1 MKIEKNINQFFLTAK
16 RNFFIIFSILIIT
29 GFFSPLVSLIL
40 KNKLTNI
47 DIIVRSVVILI
58 GIFSFILILLNKP
71 DIGMIILLF
80 SIMIGR
86 SIIGITESIIKPES
100 FTCNLAQSFGSTILY
115 IIIIGFFI
123 NHLFLTIFSTLS
135 VLHFF
140 TLGILNNFFS
150 LTSAINLVILLIIL
164 IVFVFYFSIL
174 QQKLMQKS
182 KEEAESQKVLVKEK
196 EALLK
201 EIHHRVKNNMQIMYS
216 LNRLQSRTSTDE
228 NTSNILQS
236 NRDRIKAMSLVH
248 ELLYQSENVSK
259 VSIKDYIIRLTNSIF
274 DQYKIID
281 YISTDIIIEEELN
294 LNLDT
299 IIPVGLIINE
309 ILINSIRH
317 AYPKNEKGTIQIKLN
332 NIKDDLYSMT
342 ISDDGIGISD
352 NIDIY
357 QTESLGLQLIV
368 GLTKQLRGRII
379 LNNENGTEYQIEFHE
394 VSPFIRS

>member
-1 MKIEKNINQFFLTAK
+1 
-16 RNFFIIFSILIIT
+16 
-29 GFFSPLVSLIL
+29 
-40 KNKLTNI
+40 
-47 DIIVRSVVILI
+47 
-58 GIFSFILILLNKP
+58 
-71 DIGMIILLF
+71 
-80 SIMIGR
+80 
-86 SIIGITESIIKPES
+86 
-100 FTCNLAQSFGSTILY
+100 
-115 IIIIGFFI
+115 
-123 NHLFLTIFSTLS
+123 
-135 VLHFF
+135 
-140 TLGILNNFFS
+140 
-150 LTSAINLVILLIIL
+150 
-164 IVFVFYFSIL
+164 
-174 QQKLMQKS
+174 MQKS